1 MKCLSTR
8 VYLPIFY
15 PGSCVVVSWPFSFVF
30 SCSVD
35 KEDEITCLIKGCN
48 FLLKNIP
55 DEVFIYQR
63 HGTTEYRFQGVEH
76 DMFPYLLVNIG
87 SGVSLIKVRALIMKC
102 LSTRD
107 MGQQSTG
114 FRG

>member
-1 MKCLSTR
+1 MFWSQSFQGK
-8 VYLPIFY
+8 
-15 PGSCVVVSWPFSFVF
+15 GSH
-30 SCSVD
+30 
-35 KEDEITCLIKGCN
+35 N
-48 FLLKNIP
+48 
-55 DEVFIYQR
+55 EVFIYQR
-63 HGTTEYRFQGVEH
+63 HGTTEYRFQGVER

-107 MGQQSTG
+107 MGRQSTG

>member
-8 VYLPIFY
+8 DYLSIFY

-87 SGVSLIKVRALIMKC
+87 SGVSLIKVKALTDKVFIYQRHGNGTTKI
-102 LSTRD
+102 
-107 MGQQSTG
+107 
-114 FRG
+114 